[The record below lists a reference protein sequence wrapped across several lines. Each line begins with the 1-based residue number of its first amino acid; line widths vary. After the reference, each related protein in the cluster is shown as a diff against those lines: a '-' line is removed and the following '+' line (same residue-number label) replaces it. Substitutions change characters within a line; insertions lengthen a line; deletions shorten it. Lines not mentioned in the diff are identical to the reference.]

1 MGQIS
6 LFDYQEKTHVEENR
20 KGQTFENWLLVDGD
34 NILNRTFHATKYELK
49 TAPDGR
55 HTNGVSAFLKMV
67 FGYQRKYSANIVVYF
82 DLGKGFRKELYPEY
96 KDGRKEKPEEL
107 VEQFPTLKE
116 VLLAADIP
124 VFESDYYEADD
135 LIASSISKL
144 KGHKYVLSNDKDL
157 LQLVTD
163 DVTVIR
169 KGNKNMDALITPD
182 TFSSEYPGMIPL
194 QIIDIKALAGDTS
207 DNIKGV
213 PGIGEKGA
221 FSLVQYYGTVENML
235 DSTECPKELKRYYN
249 KLFGAKE
256 EAIFSK
262 MLTTLRKDAPISI
275 QARPFNEQGLREQC
289 DILSLVIIK
298 AYMNLY

>member
-1 MGQIS
+1 MGQIT
-6 LFDYQEKTHVEENR
+6 LFDYQEKSEKANCN
-20 KGQTFENWLLVDGD
+20 TFENWLLVDGD
-34 NILNRTFHATKYELK
+34 NILNRTFHATKYEYK

-67 FGYQRKYSANIVVYF
+67 FGYQRKFSANIVVFF
-82 DLGKGFRKELYPEY
+82 DQGKGFRKELYPEY

-107 VEQFPTLKE
+107 IQQFPTLKE

-124 VFESDYYEADD
+124 SFESDYFEADD

-144 KGHKYVLSNDKDL
+144 QGHKYILSNDKDL
-157 LQLVTD
+157 LQLVSD

-169 KGNKNMDALITPD
+169 KGNKNVDALITPE
-182 TFSSEYPGMIPL
+182 TFTNEYPGMTPL
-194 QIIDIKALAGDTS
+194 QIVDIKALAGDTS

-221 FSLVQYYGTVENML
+221 FNLVQFYGTVENML
-235 DSTECPKELKRYYN
+235 VSTECPKELKRYFT
-249 KLFGAKE
+249 KLMAAKE
-256 EAIFSK
+256 DAIFSK
-262 MLTTLRKDAPISI
+262 MLTTLRKDASITI
-275 QARPFNEQGLREQC
+275 QARPLNENGLREQC